1 MTPEIIYF
9 SAITSVLVLLVGGV
23 VGWLGRQAF
32 NEHIYVQAAQAE
44 SLHPEMYDEDGRWIN
59 EELLSVRFIDEDEI
73 EED

>member
-9 SAITSVLVLLVGGV
+9 SALTSVLVLLVGGV
-23 VGWLGRQAF
+23 VGWLGRQAY
-32 NEHIYVQAAQAE
+32 NEHIYDTAAQHE
-44 SLHPEMYDEDGRWIN
+44 EMHPEMYDEEGHFIN

>member
-9 SAITSVLVLLVGGV
+9 SALTSVLVLLVGGV

-32 NEHIYVQAAQAE
+32 NEHIYVTAAQTEAM
-44 SLHPEMYDEDGRWIN
+44 HPEMYDDEGHLIN
-59 EELLSVRFIDEDEI
+59 EELLSVRFIDEDET